1 MSAVLEAPQQQD
13 SQSFQVDAVIAKYLE
28 IRDQV
33 SQIEGAAKA
42 QTDSLKAQLVT
53 IERWLHQKMQEVG
66 TDQFKAKGVGTAFV
80 KESDFCS
87 VADWNA
93 VLDFVKE
100 HDAWHLLTKGVSK
113 TAVKE
118 FIDSSDGIP
127 PPGVNY
133 GMKQEV
139 MIRRG
144 K

>member
-139 MIRRG
+139 QIRRG

>member
-53 IERWLHQKMQEVG
+53 IERWLHAKMQEVG
-66 TDQFKAKGVGTAFV
+66 TDQFKAKGIGTAFV

-87 VADWNA
+87 VADWNS
-93 VLDFVKE
+93 VLDFVRE

-139 MIRRG
+139 QIRRG